1 MLTDTRELWSWGFNK
16 FGQLGNDEGPN
27 LEDAPIPQRANPD
40 QLQLSVQEES
50 PPYGK
55 QCSGEKELRVF
66 CGMWN
71 TFLYIKGRSTVT

>member
-16 FGQLGNDEGPN
+16 FGQLGNSEGTN
-27 LEDAPIPQRANPD
+27 EDAPIPQRSNSHL
-40 QLQLSVQEES
+40 LQLSVQEES